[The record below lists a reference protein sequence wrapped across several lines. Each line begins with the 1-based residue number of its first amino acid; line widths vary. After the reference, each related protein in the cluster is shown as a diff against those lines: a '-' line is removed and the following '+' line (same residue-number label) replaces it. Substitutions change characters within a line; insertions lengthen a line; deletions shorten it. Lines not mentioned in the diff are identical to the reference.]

1 LGEVSAEQELWW
13 VALRTR
19 RSASLHPSLFVVMQ
33 QPERTPHN
41 NTCNS
46 QKEKGGTALKK
57 HAWLMAIGLVI
68 GFLFPGA
75 LPAAD
80 QPMPDEVATRL
91 VDLSSCIDYLEKTGN
106 LVRVKSEV
114 DPQFDLAGIAR
125 KYEGTKCVLFEKVK
139 GSAYPVFVGL
149 LWNRDIVGSLMGV
162 PKDKVPFAI
171 AGAIGPWKKNKDA
184 FPPQILEKGPANEV
198 IEKEVDLYK
207 LPIPVHALE
216 DGGQYLDS
224 SVVIVKNPETGLVNV
239 SVHRMMVTQKDRMTF
254 LIDPGR
260 HLGTYVEMM
269 EKRNEPLQV
278 TINNGVGLAP
288 WIVSAIPRQGDGK
301 YGIASQM
308 IGRPINFIKAQTV
321 DVPAY
326 ADAQF
331 VIEAEILPNVR
342 EDEGPFAEVTG
353 YYAARDKRW
362 VMRVKAITHRKN
374 PVFHTILS
382 GQEVWNAVG
391 FTAEAKIFGTVK
403 EKIPQ
408 LKAVYLTPGGCG
420 FYGAVVQVE
429 KDREGLGKEVI
440 EATFGAF
447 DSLQQVVV
455 VDTDVNLYDPID
467 VNWAITTR
475 FNPDTNLIILKDQP
489 GHILNPMVMINP
501 DGKGGTVTKMG
512 LDATAPFPR
521 TKKFERVQFK
531 NVDLKNYQIKE

>member
-1 LGEVSAEQELWW
+1 
-13 VALRTR
+13 
-19 RSASLHPSLFVVMQ
+19 
-33 QPERTPHN
+33 
-41 NTCNS
+41 
-46 QKEKGGTALKK
+46 LKK
-57 HAWLMAIGLVI
+57 HAWFMVI
-68 GFLFPGA
+68 VVAMGFLFPGA

-149 LWNRDIVGSLMGV
+149 LWNRDIVGNLMGV
-162 PKDKVPFAI
+162 PKEKVPFVI
-171 AGAIGPWKKNKDA
+171 AGAIGPWKKNKEA
-184 FPPQILEKGPANEV
+184 FPSQILDKGPANEV
-198 IEKEVDLYK
+198 IEKEVDLDK
-207 LPIPVHALE
+207 LPIPVHAME
-216 DGGQYLDS
+216 DGGKYLDS

-420 FYGAVVQVE
+420 FYGAVVQVD

-501 DGKGGTVTKMG
+501 DGKGGKVTKMG

-531 NVDLKNYQIKE
+531 DVNLKNYQIKE